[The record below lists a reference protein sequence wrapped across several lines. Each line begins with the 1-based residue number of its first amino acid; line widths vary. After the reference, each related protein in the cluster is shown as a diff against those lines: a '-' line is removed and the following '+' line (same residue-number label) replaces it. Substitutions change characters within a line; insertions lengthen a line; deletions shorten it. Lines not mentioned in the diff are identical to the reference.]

1 MHSQNVCHRDLK
13 PENLMCVGEGEDIII
28 KLTDFGFAC
37 FFDQKEK
44 LDVSLGTP
52 IYMAPEMVKMDEYDQ
67 RVDVW
72 SIGIIAYML
81 LCGKVPFDGKDTDE
95 IRKNIIENEVKF
107 EKALWKGV
115 SKWGTDFVCNCMRK
129 DLADRPQVSEL
140 LEHRWI
146 KDFVADPT
154 IGKET
159 QLQIQENLH
168 TFRQTNT
175 LQSGVLSIMS
185 NLLATSEELKEYIAM
200 FSRLDKSN
208 DGFIS
213 LEEMKSGLKAT
224 QIMGSLEDDEWDEIL
239 KAMDTNGDGKIDFNE
254 FVAATFDRKKL
265 ISQANI
271 KAVFDM
277 FDQDRSGTI
286 SMGEMMSIFGKHQ
299 ALEEEFRTLWQ

>member
-1 MHSQNVCHRDLK
+1 
-13 PENLMCVGEGEDIII
+13 
-28 KLTDFGFAC
+28 
-37 FFDQKEK
+37 
-44 LDVSLGTP
+44 
-52 IYMAPEMVKMDEYDQ
+52 
-67 RVDVW
+67 
-72 SIGIIAYML
+72 
-81 LCGKVPFDGKDTDE
+81 
-95 IRKNIIENEVKF
+95 
-107 EKALWKGV
+107 
-115 SKWGTDFVCNCMRK
+115 
-129 DLADRPQVSEL
+129 
-140 LEHRWI
+140 
-146 KDFVADPT
+146 
-154 IGKET
+154 
-159 QLQIQENLH
+159 
-168 TFRQTNT
+168 
-175 LQSGVLSIMS
+175 MS